1 MLLRLPVL
9 VWMNRSPQAFCN
21 MIVCVLVKGCIYK
34 MYPHLYISYL
44 PVQFFITQFFICQF
58 TLSVM
63 VSIHMSLEQIDLY
76 IHVCLRTHKQI
87 VYQTSNALTA
97 LHI

>member
-9 VWMNRSPQAFCN
+9 VWINRSPQALCN

-44 PVQFFITQFFICQF
+44 QFFTTQFFIGHF
-58 TLSVM
+58 TLSIM
-63 VSIHMSLEQIDLY
+63 ASILMSLEQIDLY